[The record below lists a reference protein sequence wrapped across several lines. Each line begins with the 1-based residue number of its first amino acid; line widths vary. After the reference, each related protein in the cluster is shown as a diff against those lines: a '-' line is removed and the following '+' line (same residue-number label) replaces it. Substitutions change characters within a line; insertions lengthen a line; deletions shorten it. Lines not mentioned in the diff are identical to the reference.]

1 MSKDLMEDLR
11 ELLNDASLSTY
22 EINAYITL
30 LNSSNIN
37 PPSAKEISLESGV
50 PSGRIYE
57 VLEDLKKKGLIE
69 IIDSRPKKF
78 KAISLNKALDNLIG
92 FQSKE
97 SKRKIGYLYDRAK
110 ILEAELYES
119 EALLRK
125 EPSKIFWSIIYGT
138 KSILTS
144 YATYINEAKEEIIL
158 NEFINEGT
166 LKVIPYAKMIYEP
179 LKNAVDRGVTVKD
192 LWSFE
197 YDNRPLTDEHK
208 KENAEIFGKLKRLQ
222 EELYGLSTNLHEFE
236 MKYVNQKTTTYF
248 DIFDKKRII
257 FKLQNPLKPYQIF
270 ACMNVIDLSL
280 AEELRNKF
288 LSMWTFEA
296 LDYKE

>member
-11 ELLNDASLSTY
+11 DLLNDANLSTY
-22 EINAYITL
+22 EISAYITL
-30 LNSSNIN
+30 INSSSIN
-37 PPSAKEISLESGV
+37 PPTAKEISLESGV

-57 VLEDLKKKGLIE
+57 ILEDLEKKGLIE
-69 IIDSRPKKF
+69 IIDSRPKKY

-110 ILEAELYES
+110 ILESELYDS
-119 EALLRK
+119 KTLLRK
-125 EPSKIFWSIIYGT
+125 EPSKIFWSTIYGT

-158 NEFINEGT
+158 NEFINKGT
-166 LKVIPYAKMIYEP
+166 LKVIPHAKLIYEP
-179 LKNAVDRGVTVKD
+179 LKNAVDRGVIVKD

-197 YDNRPLTDEHK
+197 FDNRPLTDEHK
-208 KENAEIFGKLKRLQ
+208 KENTKIFTKLKRLQ
-222 EELYGLSTNLHEFE
+222 EDLYGLSTNLHEFE
-236 MKYVNQKTTTYF
+236 MKYINHRATTYF
-248 DIFDKKRII
+248 DIFDKKRVI

-296 LDYKE
+296 LEDKD